1 MTFKFEIVRLLF
13 TIFPR
18 RIVFFLYF
26 FLFFLNIYL
35 HLILY
40 FTFFAFAS
48 LC

>member
-1 MTFKFEIVRLLF
+1 MTFKFEIVGLLF
-13 TIFPR
+13 TIFFR
-18 RIVFFLYF
+18 RIVFFSFF